1 MKRLLLVCATLALAA
16 ACGQKGPLYLPPK
29 HGTVVTRP
37 GAGTESSTPAT
48 PGPTQPGSKDNDEN
62 SQQQQ
67 TPK

>member
-1 MKRLLLVCATLALAA
+1 MKRLLLVCATLALVA

-37 GAGTESSTPAT
+37 EAGTESNTPAT
-48 PGPTQPGSKDNDEN
+48 PSSTQPGSEDNEDN
-62 SQQQQ
+62 SQQQ